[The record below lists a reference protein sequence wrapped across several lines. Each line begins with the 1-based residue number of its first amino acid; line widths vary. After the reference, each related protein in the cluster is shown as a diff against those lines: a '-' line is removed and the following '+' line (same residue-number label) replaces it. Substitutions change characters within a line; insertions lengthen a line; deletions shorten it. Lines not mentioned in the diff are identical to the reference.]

1 MPIGTL
7 SYCPRIVWNGYTLQ
21 LRLPCQ
27 PWAPV
32 SKGIGGHDTSGSGIP
47 VAFQLRRDQMCQ
59 VTLRFYEAEWP
70 GIEAWLAWAQST
82 AASFAFRLDGNDAT
96 SQHTC
101 YLETPSMGDE
111 IAPTRDDG
119 TIGAYTIDV
128 RLRDT
133 SGTRFDYRIVNF

>member
-7 SYCPRIVWNGYTLQ
+7 SYCPKIIWNGNTLQ

-27 PWAPV
+27 PWTPL
-32 SKGIGGHDTSGSGIP
+32 SKGIGGTDTSGSGIP
-47 VAFQLRRDQMCQ
+47 VSFQVRRDQMCQ
-59 VTLRFYEAEWP
+59 VTLRFFEAEWP
-70 GIEAWLAWAQST
+70 LVEAWLAWAQAT
-82 AASFAFRLDGNDAT
+82 ATAFTFYLDGNDPT

-101 YLETPSMGDE
+101 YLEAPAMGSE
-111 IAPTRDDG
+111 VLPTRDG
-119 TIGAYTIDV
+119 ETIGAYTIDV